1 MAKNQIKMG
10 AILSY
15 VVILVNMI
23 VGLVYTPF
31 LVRMLGKN
39 EYGLF
44 SLVSSVISY
53 LTVLDMGF
61 GNAII
66 IYTARYREKNL
77 KQEQYKLFG
86 MFLIIFSIIG
96 VVASFIGIFLYF
108 NTDLIFGNSMTAYE
122 IQEAKIMMIIL
133 TFNLAV
139 TFPLSI
145 FGNILTAYEEFVFNK
160 IIKILNIVLQPIL
173 MIPLLF
179 MGYKS
184 ITMVLTLTF
193 INILCL
199 VINAVVCI
207 RRLKIKFVFGNFNF
221 PLLKEIF
228 SYSFYI
234 FLAEIINKVNWS
246 LDQFV
251 LGAFCGT
258 AVVAVYSVASQINT
272 MYLAFSN
279 AIGGVMLPKITKM
292 EERGASDQ
300 EFTNEFIK
308 TGRIQFLVMM
318 MILTAFVLFG
328 RYFIM
333 LWAGPEYEQAYLI
346 TCILITPVTIPLIQ
360 NIGLSILQAK
370 NKYRYRTM
378 ILFFVAIANVLVS
391 IPLAINFG
399 GVGSALGTA
408 MAMIVGHGILL
419 NIYYHKKV
427 KINIIEFWK
436 NIIKM
441 MLPMLPL
448 FIVSLVIV
456 IIFPINS
463 LVKFIVGVII
473 YLTLY
478 VICVWKFSMNEYE
491 KNLINKFA
499 KKLHLKKS

>member
-10 AILSY
+10 AILSCA
-15 VVILVNMI
+15 VILVNMI

-66 IYTARYREKNL
+66 IYTARYRERNL

-96 VVASFIGIFLYF
+96 VLASFIGIFLYF

-160 IIKILNIVLQPIL
+160 IIKILNIVLQPFL

-207 RRLKIKFVFGNFNF
+207 RKLKIKFIFGN
-221 PLLKEIF
+221 
-228 SYSFYI
+228 
-234 FLAEIINKVNWS
+234 
-246 LDQFV
+246 
-251 LGAFCGT
+251 
-258 AVVAVYSVASQINT
+258 
-272 MYLAFSN
+272 
-279 AIGGVMLPKITKM
+279 
-292 EERGASDQ
+292 
-300 EFTNEFIK
+300 
-308 TGRIQFLVMM
+308 
-318 MILTAFVLFG
+318 
-328 RYFIM
+328 
-333 LWAGPEYEQAYLI
+333 
-346 TCILITPVTIPLIQ
+346 
-360 NIGLSILQAK
+360 SI
-370 NKYRYRTM
+370 
-378 ILFFVAIANVLVS
+378 S
-391 IPLAINFG
+391 
-399 GVGSALGTA
+399 S
-408 MAMIVGHGILL
+408 
-419 NIYYHKKV
+419 
-427 KINIIEFWK
+427 
-436 NIIKM
+436 
-441 MLPMLPL
+441 
-448 FIVSLVIV
+448 S
-456 IIFPINS
+456 
-463 LVKFIVGVII
+463 VGVS
-473 YLTLY
+473 
-478 VICVWKFSMNEYE
+478 KG
-491 KNLINKFA
+491 
-499 KKLHLKKS
+499 